1 MDNAQAPPE
10 PPTITAHVTV
20 TGEAA
25 ELLRDLAAVAG
36 RSPEELALEY
46 ATGKLVLPT
55 TDQPVE
61 WALFAH
67 RLHRPAI
74 ASFDGHYL
82 SIAPRSERDRP
93 LWVAPGPSDS

>member
-61 WALFAH
+61 WAVFEG
-67 RLHRPAI
+67 PT
-74 ASFDGHYL
+74 DL
-82 SIAPRSERDRP
+82 SERSEE
-93 LWVAPGPSDS
+93 LLQQGMGQ